1 MNPLPE
7 HHFTPQ
13 QSAAFQSILNCLQFH
28 PRVLL
33 TAGDGMGR
41 TALIEALHAR
51 LGGTLLTIRDYIEAT
66 AGKHPLGTDEWL
78 YDLLVKHLG
87 ESDTL
92 LVDDFHLAADVPSH
106 CYHPRQNYFEA
117 AMEAVG
123 RFAERSGRR
132 LIIAS
137 DGTFADGLEKRAF
150 SFSIGA
156 FGEADFAA
164 IGRNVFGDSA
174 EQIDW
179 SRIHRFVPHLTARD
193 LTLAGRWLVSSGAPV
208 DTDRLFEYLTE
219 RHLTSNVRR
228 SEVEEVDLPD
238 LIGVDDVI
246 ARLEENIVFPMS
258 DDPLVRELQLQP
270 KRGVLLAGP
279 PGTGKTSIGRA
290 LAHRLGGKFFL
301 VDGTAI
307 SGTEYFYHHVDRIF
321 RMAVRNAPAVIFIDD
336 SDVIFES
343 GREHGLYRYLLTKL
357 DGLESKS
364 AGRVCVMLTA
374 MDVGNI
380 PPALV
385 RSGRIELWLE
395 MRLPDA
401 AARETI
407 LRRAMAGTDLFDGV
421 DLTQVVARS
430 EEFSGADLKRLV
442 LDAKIRYAAEVQGD
456 RTPPPAETLLC
467 DAADVIRRNR
477 LTYSEAEAKAKARRP
492 DRPLWFS
499 PMSDFHQVVAE

>member
-1 MNPLPE
+1 MRRAERPPAWRDRLDATLGGNSRNSPNHSQGLRVSEPELASDLQLPGHTLTRFQRPCMNPLPE

-51 LGGTLLTIRDYIEAT
+51 L
-66 AGKHPLGTDEWL
+66 
-78 YDLLVKHLG
+78 
-87 ESDTL
+87 
-92 LVDDFHLAADVPSH
+92 
-106 CYHPRQNYFEA
+106 
-117 AMEAVG
+117 
-123 RFAERSGRR
+123 
-132 LIIAS
+132 
-137 DGTFADGLEKRAF
+137 
-150 SFSIGA
+150 
-156 FGEADFAA
+156 
-164 IGRNVFGDSA
+164 
-174 EQIDW
+174 
-179 SRIHRFVPHLTARD
+179 
-193 LTLAGRWLVSSGAPV
+193 
-208 DTDRLFEYLTE
+208 
-219 RHLTSNVRR
+219 
-228 SEVEEVDLPD
+228 
-238 LIGVDDVI
+238 
-246 ARLEENIVFPMS
+246 EENIVFPMS
-258 DDPLVRELQLQP
+258 DDPLARELQLQP

-321 RMAVRNAPAVIFIDD
+321 RMAVHNAPAVIFIDD

-456 RTPPPAETLLC
+456 RTPPPAETLLS